1 MFSLR
6 PWQVT
11 FNIIQPL
18 FCTTVRHVI
27 FPRCA
32 CIILASPIEIFF
44 WLAVSN
50 PGPNRF
56 SGFPHCHRLH
66 NGISAGLADG
76 QCFDGH
82 HQAKELVAKYSHV
95 HDDVPGKLSTMDLPR
110 CNMGDTGVVKC
121 FFDIVLGP
129 GAVRKVEW
137 APLAKKWLQ
146 GGNSI
151 LHTDSAKS
159 YKAAVPGVPHDRA
172 V

>member
-1 MFSLR
+1 MAGRLLKKFTWLYFCVSAWHVYIMFSLR

-32 CIILASPIEIFF
+32 CIILANPIEIFF

-50 PGPNRF
+50 PGPKHC
-56 SGFPHCHRLH
+56 SGFPRCHRVH

-82 HQAKELVAKYSHV
+82 HQAKELVAKYTLYEISA
-95 HDDVPGKLSTMDLPR
+95 PTFMMTSSASSPPWTFQGATW
-110 CNMGDTGVVKC
+110 GDWC
-121 FFDIVLGP
+121 CQVLLRHRSGSRRSP
-129 GAVRKVEW
+129 E
-137 APLAKKWLQ
+137 
-146 GGNSI
+146 S
-151 LHTDSAKS
+151 
-159 YKAAVPGVPHDRA
+159 
-172 V
+172 